1 MEKSPSSSSSS
12 SSSSNSRLWRP
23 AAQRNL
29 RNQWAFLSSFL
40 HKWASLSSSARSH
53 ATSLVNSSLSL
64 RYLSSRDLGVLTH
77 MPGITNKASFKFIQ
91 HQELHR
97 TKLLASYNNMVAIV
111 NQMVTTAASMKC
123 FLKGVDNTSIL
134 QYSNSSVNTADGG
147 DGGGIPAFTFWSI
160 SSFEKLAE
168 ELTDMFI
175 LELNLKR
182 LLVMEFVSISNE
194 EDVRANIELRW
205 LDELYPG
212 EFDDLSKCRLYST
225 EACAPLLPKL
235 KGRELDKLKL
245 QAEHQH
251 KVNEDVLQVYLTTWL
266 ADVNIDKYRV
276 DEIFTSVG
284 EEMNVTLV

>member
-1 MEKSPSSSSSS
+1 MEKSPRSSPSV
-12 SSSSNSRLWRP
+12 SRLWRP

-29 RNQWAFLSSFL
+29 RNQWANLTSYK

-64 RYLSSRDLGVLTH
+64 RYMNARDLGVLTH
-77 MPGITNKASFKFIQ
+77 MHAIKNKASFKLLNQ
-91 HQELHR
+91 QELLR
-97 TKLLASYNNMVAIV
+97 SKLLASYKNMVAIV
-111 NQMVTTAASMKC
+111 NQMVTTGASMRC
-123 FLKGVDNTSIL
+123 FLKGVDNSSIF
-134 QYSNSSVNTADGG
+134 QYSNSSENTTDVG

-168 ELTDMFI
+168 ELIHMFM

-182 LLVMEFVSISNE
+182 LLVMEFISISNE
-194 EDVRANIELRW
+194 EDVRQNIELRW
-205 LDELYPG
+205 LDELYSG
-212 EFDDLSKCRLYST
+212 EFDDLSKCNLYST
-225 EACAPLLPKL
+225 ETCAPLLPKL
-235 KGRELDKLKL
+235 EGREPDKLKL

-251 KVNEDVLQVYLTTWL
+251 QLNEDVLQVYSTTWL